1 MTDIPRAR
9 YLILQAV
16 ALLQEA
22 ESLMTRPTPT
32 RRAKRTSDPINP
44 VLAQKIR
51 VYARRNPK
59 ASYKEIGA
67 VWRVDAGRVSEAI
80 RGLR

>member
-9 YLILQAV
+9 MLIIQAV

-32 RRAKRTSDPINP
+32 RRAPRTSVPMDP

-80 RGLR
+80 RGLK